1 MYKKLL
7 IIILLGLNACS
18 NDITKFRYST
28 DNNFSGCG
36 IGNRTCERDERTFI
50 NGIFYDKDKKYDRIM
65 FYIDGELKISQS
77 SYKENKIYKNTTIQM
92 SNYNQYIKDLRYG
105 YNIYNDQEYFNYI
118 NCRINNPETEENHYY
133 ELKYTELHDALNK
146 TNGKLNC
153 KIINKYIKENKDESE

>member
-28 DNNFSGCG
+28 DNNFSGCE
-36 IGNRTCERDERTFI
+36 IGNRACERDERTFI

-77 SYKENKIYKNTTIQM
+77 SYKENKIYTNTVIRM
-92 SNYNQYIKDLRYG
+92 SNYNQYIKDLGYG

-118 NCRINNPETEENHYY
+118 NCEINNPETEENRYY
-133 ELKYTELHDALNK
+133 QLKYTKLHNALNK

-153 KIINKYIKENKDESE
+153 KIINKYIKEDKDESE